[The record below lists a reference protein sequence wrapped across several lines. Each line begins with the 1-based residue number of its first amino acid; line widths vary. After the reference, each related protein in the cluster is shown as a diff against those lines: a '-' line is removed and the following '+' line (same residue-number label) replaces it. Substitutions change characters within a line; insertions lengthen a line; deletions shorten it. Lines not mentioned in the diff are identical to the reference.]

1 MENAGKC
8 TLYKQMFPK
17 KIQQPRTGNI
27 VVAYTGEKDP
37 LLVCLVMTLWPKM
50 QKPKPC
56 AASVPLTNIK
66 CFRAVVLEQ
75 TDEGLKPT
83 TTLSMLD
90 GINVLAILDSEG
102 SDLNRGNLVIS
113 QESQELLS
121 KLKAGEFEKPT
132 LPKRKRRCP
141 TTKAARKRVAKKVKQ
156 MHAKKNS
163 KNSRTDQEPTAQDKK
178 RSRTESALEHAESIT
193 SADLRK
199 NAAGRT
205 AISNVMARCR
215 ELDCLKF
222 ENPVFHS
229 MTNLC
234 TLPGLE
240 HMTFKVFSTK
250 ASKYFE
256 CKYAFS
262 ARSPA
267 DYGERVFA
275 DLVLM
280 CKNLRKDP
288 PSRKQ
293 WIALVKDVAKTLD
306 VSSLV

>member
-1 MENAGKC
+1 
-8 TLYKQMFPK
+8 
-17 KIQQPRTGNI
+17 
-27 VVAYTGEKDP
+27 VAYTGEKDP

-156 MHAKKNS
+156 MHAKKNN
-163 KNSRTDQEPTAQDKK
+163 KNSKTDQEPKAQDKK
-178 RSRTESALEHAESIT
+178 RSRTEVALEHAESIT

-199 NAAGRT
+199 NSAGRT

-222 ENPVFHS
+222 EKPVFHS

-234 TLPGLE
+234 TLPGLD

-250 ASKYFE
+250 AGKYFE

-267 DYGERVFA
+267 DYGERVFS

-288 PSRKQ
+288 PSRNL
-293 WIALVKDVAKTLD
+293 WIQLVKDVAKTLD
-306 VSSLV
+306 VRSLV

>member
-1 MENAGKC
+1 MWKMQENAHYTNKC
-8 TLYKQMFPK
+8 FQK

-199 NAAGRT
+199 KCSWKN
-205 AISNVMARCR
+205 CY
-215 ELDCLKF
+215 LKCYG
-222 ENPVFHS
+222 PV
-229 MTNLC
+229 
-234 TLPGLE
+234 P
-240 HMTFKVFSTK
+240 
-250 ASKYFE
+250 
-256 CKYAFS
+256 
-262 ARSPA
+262 
-267 DYGERVFA
+267 
-275 DLVLM
+275 
-280 CKNLRKDP
+280 
-288 PSRKQ
+288 
-293 WIALVKDVAKTLD
+293 
-306 VSSLV
+306 